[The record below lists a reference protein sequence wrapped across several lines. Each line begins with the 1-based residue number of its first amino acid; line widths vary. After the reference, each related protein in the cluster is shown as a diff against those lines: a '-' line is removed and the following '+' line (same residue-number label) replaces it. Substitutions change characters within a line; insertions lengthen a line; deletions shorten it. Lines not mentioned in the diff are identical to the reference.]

1 MTTSE
6 LGACEWFVWDLE
18 RSNLLDRAEL
28 EQLVAD
34 FLASQPLAEPPAL
47 AKHLVEQG
55 VLTSFQADRILQK
68 KSQGLVLG
76 PYSLTDALGSGSM
89 GTVYKASSKN
99 DDGTYAIKV
108 LPRRSMWNVRI
119 ARRQVR
125 NFEQCRHP
133 AVVPFV
139 DAGTA
144 GGTHYLVW
152 PLVEGETLE
161 KVVEQGG
168 KLPAGVAALCLLQIA
183 EGLCACHQQGI
194 VHGLL
199 KPSNILL
206 GHDGQVRILDFG
218 IGTLL
223 ANPDAESLV
232 DTMSTANT
240 LTSGLDC
247 ASPESILEPSDRTPA
262 GDQYSLGCVL
272 YYCLTGRYP
281 FADSNAV
288 EKMMAHQAKTPPP
301 IREFSP
307 EVPEG
312 MIAVVDRLMEKKPAS
327 RYPDFAHVVDAL
339 RPWAASSMPAPKRA
353 KAPPASASLLDTVTD
368 GPTLG
373 MPERAS
379 GSIRRQLSKT
389 AAPPEPTAPPPTPP
403 APTPESEM
411 DWDTETNLSFE
422 DRLGPVGLFMSCVMA
437 ASVTWLLTFW
447 MFK

>member
-1 MTTSE
+1 MITSE

-18 RSNLLDRAEL
+18 RSNLLERAEL
-28 EQLVAD
+28 DQLVAD
-34 FLASQPLAEPPAL
+34 YLKDRPHAEPPDL
-47 AKHLVEQG
+47 AQYLVEQG
-55 VLTSFQADRILQK
+55 ALTHFQADRILQRK
-68 KSQGLVLG
+68 GQGLVLG

-89 GTVYKASSKN
+89 GTVYKATSKN
-99 DDGTYAIKV
+99 DDGVYAIKV

-125 NFEQCRHP
+125 NFEQCCHP

-161 KVVEQGG
+161 KIVEQGG
-168 KLPAGVAALCLLQIA
+168 KLPAGVAALCVLQIA
-183 EGLCACHQQGI
+183 EGLCVCHQQGI
-194 VHGLL
+194 IHGLL
-199 KPSNILL
+199 KPSNFLI
-206 GHDGQVRILDFG
+206 GYDGQVRILDFG

-288 EKMMAHQAKTPPP
+288 EKMMAHQTKSPSP

-312 MIAVVDRLMEKKPAS
+312 LAAVVDRLMEKAPAN

-339 RPWAASSMPAPKRA
+339 RRWAASSMPAPKRA
-353 KAPPASASLLDTVTD
+353 KAPPASLSPQTNIRDDSAL
-368 GPTLG
+368 GTLQ
-373 MPERAS
+373 PAT
-379 GSIRRQLSKT
+379 GSSRRKLSKT
-389 AAPPEPTAPPPTPP
+389 AESHEPASPPSAPP
-403 APTPESEM
+403 APTPATEM
-411 DWDTETNLSFE
+411 DWDPEPSLSLE

-447 MFK
+447 MFR

>member
-18 RSNLLDRAEL
+18 RSNLLERAQL
-28 EQLVAD
+28 DQLVAD
-34 FLASQPLAEPPAL
+34 YLKSRPHAEPPAL
-47 AKHLVEQG
+47 ARYLVEQG
-55 VLTSFQADRILQK
+55 ALTPYQADRILQRK
-68 KSQGLVLG
+68 GQGLVLG

-89 GTVYKASSKN
+89 GTVYKAISKN

-125 NFEQCRHP
+125 TFDQCRHP

-168 KLPAGVAALCLLQIA
+168 KLPSGVAALCVLQIS
-183 EGLCACHQQGI
+183 EGLSVCHQQGI

-199 KPSNILL
+199 KPSNFLL

-247 ASPESILEPSDRTPA
+247 ASPESILEPSNRTAA

-288 EKMMAHQAKTPPP
+288 EKMMAHQAKAPPP

-307 EVPEG
+307 EVPAG
-312 MIAVVDRLMEKKPAS
+312 LVAIVDRLMEKAPAS

-339 RPWAASSMPAPKRA
+339 RPWAASSMPAPKRPKA
-353 KAPPASASLLDTVTD
+353 SSLSGSLQGNGMDGSGLGMPHPANGSLRHKLSKPAELPEASAAPPA
-368 GPTLG
+368 P
-373 MPERAS
+373 
-379 GSIRRQLSKT
+379 
-389 AAPPEPTAPPPTPP
+389 AADVDWEPEP
-403 APTPESEM
+403 S
-411 DWDTETNLSFE
+411 LSLE
-422 DRLGPVGLFMSCVMA
+422 DRLGPVGLFMSCAMA

-447 MFK
+447 MFR